1 MPHSAKKQNRL
12 ARVLIEADRAL
23 EYFAGPLGK

>member
-12 ARVLIEADRAL
+12 ARVLIEGYEAL
-23 EYFAGPLGK
+23 QYFAGPFGR